1 MTWLQCFPDPHC
13 STDQQC
19 SPDPQRSP
27 DLQHFPDPLAIDVQ
41 ASPDTVVMVMTG
53 DLDLMT
59 RPILARRLSEVLAG
73 RPRRL
78 VLDLAG
84 VGFMDCGSA
93 RLLASAAPF
102 LPAGGR
108 LVIRRP
114 SLVVRR
120 VLELTGYDA
129 ACEFED

>member
-1 MTWLQCFPDPHC
+1 MTWLPCFPDPHC
-13 STDQQC
+13 PSDRQC
-19 SPDPQRSP
+19 VP
-27 DLQHFPDPLAIDVQ
+27 DLQRFPDLLAINVQ
-41 ASPDTVVMVMTG
+41 ASQDTVVMEVTG
-53 DLDLMT
+53 DLDLIT
-59 RPILARRLSEVLAG
+59 RPIFARRLSEVLAG

-84 VGFMDCGSA
+84 AGFMDCGSA
-93 RLLASAAPF
+93 RLLASAGQF

-114 SLVVRR
+114 SPLTRR

-129 ACEFED
+129 GFEFED